1 MIFINGEF
9 ISADCVIGPWITDQ
23 EIEAIVRKSA
33 DHDLSTQFLTE
44 LRTVCREFL
53 AESSAIYR
61 EPFTTQ

>member
-9 ISADCVIGPWITDQ
+9 ISTDGAIGPWITDQ
-23 EIEAIVRKSA
+23 EIKAMVRKSA
-33 DHDLSTQFLTE
+33 DHDLSTQYLTE

-53 AESSAIYR
+53 AEGSAIYR

>member
-9 ISADCVIGPWITDQ
+9 ISTDCVIGPWITDQ
-23 EIEAIVRKSA
+23 EIAAIARKLTGQ
-33 DHDLSTQFLTE
+33 DLSAQYLTE
-44 LRTVCREFL
+44 LRTVCREIL